1 MPPDVKKVFI
11 SYSHDSPEHRKRVL
25 DLSQRLR
32 ADGVDS
38 WIDRYD
44 PYPAEGWPRWMQ
56 RQIDEAE
63 AVLLIC
69 TPTYRRRVE
78 GKEEPGIGKGVCWE
92 ANLIYNRLYFN

>member
-11 SYSHDSPEHRKRVL
+11 SCSHDSPEHRKRVL

-38 WIDRYD
+38 WIDQYD

-69 TPTYRRRVE
+69 TPPIEE
-78 GKEEPGIGKGVCWE
+78 GSRGRKSLVSARGCVGKPT
-92 ANLIYNRLYFN
+92 